1 MVNRKGKRNR
11 KFLGSKSHG
20 GGNAKNRRGK
30 GNKGGWGRAGTGK
43 HRFTY
48 ITSKEREFLLG
59 AHGFVRPKAKKLAEM
74 NLYEINNM
82 ARKGQIEKKDGKLAF
97 TFRGKVLSEG
107 ALEYPVV
114 ISAAGASKA
123 AVEKIKASGGEFK
136 KLE

>member
-48 ITSKEREFLLG
+48 ITSKERSFLLG
-59 AHGFVRPKAKKLAEM
+59 AHGFVRQRVKKMPAM
-74 NLYEINNM
+74 NIYEINNM
-82 ARKGQIEKKDGKLAF
+82 ARKGEIEKKDGKMSF
-97 TFRGKVLSEG
+97 TFEGKILSEG
-107 ALEYPVV
+107 ALEFPMA

-123 AVEKIKASGGEFK
+123 AVEKIKAAGGEFK